1 MVGDMEQC
9 GLPHQKFMHAS
20 SIAAGRTKDS
30 YPSLDLLVD
39 GFWAPFIPIQALD
52 DQTCGANPYYIPYEL
67 DLAYSNAV
75 TTYAQA
81 LATHT
86 AAGTTRLRAYRPP
99 TIPRAVIN
107 NAVMGVLPLF
117 EPLKGTFHLS
127 FNTRVF
133 VNNDDIRSGTQIINN
148 NVFLLMSKAY
158 MCSAGVVELLTYIK
172 AEGTLIFER
181 GGNVNIFG

>member
-1 MVGDMEQC
+1 
-9 GLPHQKFMHAS
+9 
-20 SIAAGRTKDS
+20 
-30 YPSLDLLVD
+30 
-39 GFWAPFIPIQALD
+39 
-52 DQTCGANPYYIPYEL
+52 
-67 DLAYSNAV
+67 
-75 TTYAQA
+75 
-81 LATHT
+81 
-86 AAGTTRLRAYRPP
+86 
-99 TIPRAVIN
+99 
-107 NAVMGVLPLF
+107 MGVLPLF